1 MGPVVGFGN
10 CGSYGGLGSF
20 RGLADGVA
28 IGGYSG
34 GMGISLGGGRSEGIR
49 GVSIHPELLKPLCV
63 GVDPE
68 ECQVRTHEKEQIKNL
83 NNQFACFID
92 KVSAR
97 DLRLASLGSDGRV
110 VSRGTRWGAVS
121 SGILVL

>member
-1 MGPVVGFGN
+1 MGTVVGFGN
-10 CGSYGGLGSF
+10 CGGYGGLGSY
-20 RGLADGVA
+20 RALGDGVA
-28 IGGYSG
+28 IGGYG
-34 GMGISLGGGRSEGIR
+34 NGIGIGLGGGRSEGIR

-92 KVSAR
+92 KVRPRSPRAKLSASCR
-97 DLRLASLGSDGRV
+97 EAPMDGLSPERQCQ
-110 VSRGTRWGAVS
+110 
-121 SGILVL
+121 